1 MIAFLRFI
9 FATAYW
15 AELVATTVMI
25 LFLFAGL
32 IGLAAVF
39 V

>member
-15 AELVATTVMI
+15 AELVATSVMI
-25 LFLFAGL
+25 IVLLAGL
-32 IGLAAVF
+32 IGLAAVL